1 MNTYAPSTTAGSGGE
16 QLAQEL
22 HAKAAFGVESLPE
35 KPGKLDLRVAAL
47 ANCVALRTS
56 G

>member
-1 MNTYAPSTTAGSGGE
+1 MNSSLPSMTTGSGGE
-16 QLAQEL
+16 QLAHEL

-47 ANCVALRTS
+47 TNCAAMRAN